1 LEESGLFRPTLSDL
15 HELNL
20 HQRQSAS
27 WWTALVNFVGNLV
40 MLVLFIGLVT
50 FISVR
55 LYRYRKSQ
63 KLSAIPQ
70 EE

>member
-1 LEESGLFRPTLSDL
+1 
-15 HELNL
+15 
-20 HQRQSAS
+20 
-27 WWTALVNFVGNLV
+27 VNFVGNLV